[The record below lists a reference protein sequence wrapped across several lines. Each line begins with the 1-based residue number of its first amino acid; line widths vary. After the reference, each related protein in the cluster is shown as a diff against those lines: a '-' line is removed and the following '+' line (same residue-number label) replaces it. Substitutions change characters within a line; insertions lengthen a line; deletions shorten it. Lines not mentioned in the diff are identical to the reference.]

1 MRKTL
6 GLTLSI
12 ATLLASATLFA
23 HGGLVHTMGTVTA
36 IDAKHIEV
44 KTQEGAIVSIQ
55 LSGDTKYVKGKAPA
69 KPSDVAVGMRVMVE
83 SKKDKEKL
91 VAAEVRLGT
100 GPHAEDSKH

>member
-12 ATLLASATLFA
+12 ATLLFSTVLLA
-23 HGGLVHTMGTVTA
+23 HGDLVHTMGTVTT

-55 LSGDTKYVKGKAPA
+55 LTGDTKYVRGKAPA

-83 SKKDKEKL
+83 SKKEKEKL
-91 VAAEVRLGT
+91 VAAEVKLGT

>member
-6 GLTLSI
+6 GLTVSI
-12 ATLLASATLFA
+12 ATFLFSTLLLA
-23 HGGLVHTMGTVTA
+23 HGDLVHTMGTVTS

-44 KTQEGAIVSIQ
+44 KTQDGATVSIQ
-55 LSGDTKYVKGKAPA
+55 LTADTKYLKGKAPA

-83 SKKDKEKL
+83 SKKDNDKL

-100 GPHAEDSKH
+100 G